1 MTMDITIISFIIG
14 GAFVAIGILG
24 NGVEIKE
31 LKISKLSNSLRILA
45 VIGGVA
51 FILLPVY
58 MSDQNDIPH
67 PPIDT
72 AYEKPPSPDG
82 PSQDKTLPPEKTA
95 KEQTSPPMDSAY
107 EKTPSFNEPSYI
119 QTQPPVE
126 FVYEKTPPS
135 VAPANHKT
143 PPPEVTPY
151 NKTASPLK
159 KPTKKTPSPVVTPY
173 KSDVFISSEYSVP
186 NDKVRNVSEGTTYKI
201 RITRGFNSEIEAAQ
215 GLSEIHFSVR
225 LDGEALYPQGDP
237 GTVLDSNGWQ
247 VYQEY
252 QTNTFR
258 KGVNYSLIGTT
269 YKKPEIYLDSRKVI
283 IKCE

>member
-1 MTMDITIISFIIG
+1 M
-14 GAFVAIGILG
+14 
-24 NGVEIKE
+24 
-31 LKISKLSNSLRILA
+31 
-45 VIGGVA
+45 
-51 FILLPVY
+51 ILLPIY
-58 MSDQNDIPH
+58 MRDQNNIPH
-67 PPIDT
+67 SPIET
-72 AYEKPPSPDG
+72 AYENPPSPYE
-82 PSQDKTLPPEKTA
+82 PSHDK
-95 KEQTSPPMDSAY
+95 TSPPVETANEQTPLYMDPPY
-107 EKTPSFNEPSYI
+107 EKTPLFNEPSFE
-119 QTQPPVE
+119 QTQPPVAIA
-126 FVYEKTPPS
+126 YEKTPPS
-135 VAPANHKT
+135 VAPANDKT
-143 PPPEVTPY
+143 LPPEVTPY

-173 KSDVFISSEYSVP
+173 KSDVFISSDYSGP
-186 NDKVRNVSEGTTYKI
+186 NDKVRNVSEGTIYKI

-215 GLSEIHFSVR
+215 GLSEINFSVR

-269 YKKPEIYLDSRKVI
+269 YKKPENYLDSRKVI

>member
-24 NGVEIKE
+24 KGVEITE

-51 FILLPVY
+51 LILLPIY
-58 MSDQNDIPH
+58 MRDQNNIPH
-67 PPIDT
+67 SPIET
-72 AYEKPPSPDG
+72 AYENPPSPDE
-82 PSQDKTLPPEKTA
+82 PSHDN
-95 KEQTSPPMDSAY
+95 TSPPVETANEQTPLSMDPPY
-107 EKTPSFNEPSYI
+107 EKTPLFNEPSFE
-119 QTQPPVE
+119 QTQPPVAIA
-126 FVYEKTPPS
+126 YD
-135 VAPANHKT
+135 KT

-151 NKTASPLK
+151 NKTASPSK

-173 KSDVFISSEYSVP
+173 KTDVFISSDYSGP
-186 NDKVRNVSEGTTYKI
+186 NDKVRNVSEGTIYKI

-215 GLSEIHFSVR
+215 GLSEINFSVR
-225 LDGEALYPQGDP
+225 LDGEALCPQGDP

-269 YKKPEIYLDSRKVI
+269 YKKPESYLDSRKVI